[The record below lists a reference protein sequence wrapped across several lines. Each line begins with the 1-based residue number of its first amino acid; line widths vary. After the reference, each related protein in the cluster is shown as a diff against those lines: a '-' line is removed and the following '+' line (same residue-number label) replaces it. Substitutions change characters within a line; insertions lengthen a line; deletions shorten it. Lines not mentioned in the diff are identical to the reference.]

1 MSSLYINSLIDFL
14 EGLPFPVLAAIFFGS
29 LILLLCSFILIRQN
43 TLRRREAKLSRW
55 TFIIDH
61 IIRDAIFFEGI
72 NDKDPVSNAN
82 HIIEA
87 NKPNISERLKRL
99 LPDRHFRL
107 ILTAKLVRAKRNM
120 SGVASENLT
129 QLFRQLKL
137 DKRALMMLDD
147 SSWYM
152 QASAIQQLS
161 TMELSEYKEKI
172 FEYINHKRALVRIEA
187 QNAVLKFYGFEG
199 LRFLDQVSYPI
210 TEWQQIKL
218 LDELSHLPPEN
229 FTGFDIWLNSEN
241 VSVVIFALKLVRIYQ
256 KFEPYDQV
264 LECLKHANPEV
275 RRQAIHVLQDLPND
289 QTASVLI
296 SIFPD
301 ETARNRIA
309 ILRVLESVSTGSD
322 ISFLLGLLDD
332 SSNEIKVSS
341 ARTLASLGNDGM
353 EALQLHRLA
362 DEYPLN
368 QIIAQIREERI

>member
-1 MSSLYINSLIDFL
+1 MSSIYINSLINFP
-14 EGLPFPVLAAIFFGS
+14 EGLPFPVLAAIFWGF

-61 IIRDAIFFEGI
+61 IIRDAIFFEGTE
-72 NDKDPVSNAN
+72 DKDPVSDAL

-107 ILTAKLVRAKRNM
+107 ILTGKLVSAKRNM
-120 SGVASENLT
+120 SGTASENLT

-161 TMELSEYKEKI
+161 TMELSEYKEKV

-199 LRFLDQVSYPI
+199 LRFLDQISYPI

-218 LDELSHLPPEN
+218 LDELSHLPHEN
-229 FTGFDIWLNSEN
+229 FTGFDIWLNSGN

-256 KFEPYDQV
+256 RFEPYDQV
-264 LECLKHANPEV
+264 LGCLKHANPEV

-296 SIFPD
+296 AIFPN